1 VVFTPRIAESE
12 RLGPISHWLHNFRSG
27 VRARSVAGTAV
38 AVAIA
43 AVLWGL
49 SAALPAQSSPSAAW
63 APETSALPVRCR
75 LKHVHLLCPD
85 LIMSAPSNLHFDRTT
100 IPGRVLLRAASA
112 LNNRGSGPLELSA
125 HRTGRYGTVVYQAI
139 YDRSGHRHLFRTHA
153 KLVFKYVPGERYG
166 YGNVGAASYWKFKH
180 AAAFELWS
188 IGPHRRAIR
197 LVRRGPKV
205 DYCLRD
211 LIHTRPSRNS
221 PNAPVYPACSQSPGI
236 RHDVLGISVG
246 WTDAYPYEYPEQWID
261 VTGLRGRFAYVQI
274 ANPDD
279 LLIESNRRNDVS
291 ETYVELP
298 SGRVLGH
305 RVGVAHP

>member
-1 VVFTPRIAESE
+1 VLY
-12 RLGPISHWLHNFRSG
+12 RLGGLVCENHVHLDVVEHPPVRS
-27 VRARSVAGTAV
+27 
-38 AVAIA
+38 AI
-43 AVLWGL
+43 VGGL
-49 SAALPAQSSPSAAW
+49 LAAALLAHSAPPAAAAAAGR
-63 APETSALPVRCR
+63 APGAPVERPVPTGSALATRCKLR
-75 LKHVHLLCPD
+75 HVHLLCPD
-85 LIMSAPSNLHFDRTT
+85 LIMSAPSLLHIDRTT

-112 LNNRGSGPLELSA
+112 LNNRGSGPLEVSA
-125 HRTGRYGTVVYQAI
+125 HRNGGYGMVVYQAI
-139 YDRSGHRHLFRTHA
+139 YDRRGRRHLFRTA
-153 KLVFKYVPGERYG
+153 ATLTYKYVPGERYG
-166 YGNVGAASYWKFKH
+166 YGNVGDASYWKLKH

-211 LIHTRPSRNS
+211 LFHTRSSKSSPS
-221 PNAPVYPACSQSPGI
+221 APVYPACSQNPSI

-246 WTDAYPYEYPEQWID
+246 WTDGYPYEYPEQWID

-274 ANPDD
+274 ANPDG

-298 SGRVLGH
+298 SGRVLGD
-305 RVGVAHP
+305 RVGVAGP